1 MKHEWKEFLKNSGA
15 EFEEDCVCTFG
26 NPERERRIAHTGD
39 LFCDLS
45 HFGIISAYGE
55 DAAEFLQAQFTND
68 INQVDESHSQL
79 SALCSPKGRMLCNF
93 RIFRREQTYYL
104 VLPYELLEAAL
115 SRLRMF
121 VLRSRV
127 TLEDASDALM
137 GIGASGTKMIDHL
150 GDIAGN
156 LPEKVDESIESQGYT
171 IIRVA
176 GVNPRF
182 EIYGLLEPMKK
193 LWQALDVHA
202 TPVGANVWE
211 LLNIQAGIPVITAGS
226 IDAYVPQMA
235 NMHLINGVSFSK
247 GCYPGQEIVAR
258 MHYLGK
264 LKRRM
269 YHIGFSAKDKPAAGT
284 ALVTESSTESQDI
297 GTILSAQQ
305 NPDGDYDALAVIQT
319 SDAENSALKL
329 GDAEGPDVR
338 VLDLPY
344 GFDNEELKMK
354 NE

>member
-1 MKHEWKEFLKNSGA
+1 MKHEWKEFLQKAGA
-15 EFEEDCVCTFG
+15 EYENDCVASFG
-26 NPERERRIAHTGD
+26 NPERERRIVHTGD

-45 HFGIISAYGE
+45 HFGIIAAYGD
-55 DAAEFLQAQFTND
+55 DASVFLQAQFTND
-68 INQVDESHSQL
+68 INQVDAAHSQL

-93 RIFRREQTYYL
+93 RVFRREQTYYL

-115 SRLRMF
+115 SRLRVF
-121 VLRSRV
+121 VLRSKV

-137 GIGASGTKMIDHL
+137 GIGANGHKMTEHL
-150 GDIAGN
+150 GNIVGK
-156 LPEKVDESIESQGYT
+156 LPENVDESIEYQDYT

-176 GVNPRF
+176 GIVPRY
-182 EIYGLLEPMKK
+182 EIYGVLQPMQK

-202 TPVGANVWE
+202 SPVGANVWE
-211 LLNIQAGIPVITAGS
+211 LLNIQTGIPVINAST

-235 NMHLINGVSFSK
+235 NMQLINGVSFTK

-269 YHIGFSAKDKPAAGT
+269 YRIGFSAPEKPAAGT
-284 ALVTESSTESQDI
+284 ALATETSTESQDI
-297 GTILSAQQ
+297 GSILSAQRT
-305 NPDGDYDALAVIQT
+305 PDGDYEALAVIQVN
-319 SDAENSALKL
+319 DAENSRLKL
-329 GDAEGPDVR
+329 GDANGPEVT

-344 GFDNEELKMK
+344 AFDDEAGSSD
-354 NE
+354 

>member
-1 MKHEWKEFLKNSGA
+1 MKHEWKEFLQNAGA
-15 EFEEDCVCTFG
+15 EFDDDCVATFG

-45 HFGIISAYGE
+45 HFGIIAAYGE
-55 DAAEFLQAQFTND
+55 DATEFLQAQFTND
-68 INQVDESHSQL
+68 INLVDETHSQL

-93 RIFRREQTYYL
+93 RIFRRDQTYYL

-137 GIGASGTKMIDHL
+137 GIGASGNKIIEHL
-150 GDIAGN
+150 GDITGELPGN
-156 LPEKVDESIESQGYT
+156 IDEAIEYKDYT

-176 GVNPRF
+176 GVVPRF
-182 EIYGLLEPMKK
+182 EVYGLLDAMQK

-202 TPVGANVWE
+202 TPVGASVWE
-211 LLNIQAGIPVITAGS
+211 LLNIKAGIPVITAGS
-226 IDAYVPQMA
+226 IDAFVPQMT
-235 NMHLINGVSFSK
+235 NMHLINGVSFTK

-269 YHIGFSAKDKPAAGT
+269 YRIGFDASEKPEAGT
-284 ALVTESSTESQDI
+284 SLVTETSTESQDI
-297 GTILSAQQ
+297 GTVLSAQQ
-305 NPDGDYDALAVIQT
+305 NPDGNYDALAVIQT
-319 SDAENSALKL
+319 SDAENSSLRL
-329 GDAEGPDVR
+329 GDARGPEVT

-344 GFDNEELKMK
+344 SFEVQVNK
-354 NE
+354 

>member
-1 MKHEWKEFLKNSGA
+1 MKLEWKEFLQNAGA
-15 EFEEDCVCTFG
+15 EFDEDCVANFG
-26 NPERERRIAHTGD
+26 NPERERRIAHTGE

-45 HFGIISAYGE
+45 HFGIIAAYGE
-55 DAAEFLQAQFTND
+55 DATEFLQAQFTND
-68 INQVDESHSQL
+68 INQVDETHTQL

-127 TLEDASDALM
+127 TLEDASDALI
-137 GIGASGTKMIDHL
+137 GIGASGNKMVEQLANIS
-150 GDIAGN
+150 GS
-156 LPEKVDESIESQGYT
+156 LPQNVDDAIEFKDYT

-176 GVNPRF
+176 GVTPRY
-182 EIYGLLEPMKK
+182 EIYGLLEAMKK

-211 LLNIQAGIPVITAGS
+211 LLNIQAGIPVITAGA

-235 NMHLINGVSFSK
+235 NLHLVNGVSFTK

-269 YHIGFSAKDKPAAGT
+269 YRIGFDAREKPAAGT
-284 ALVTESSTESQDI
+284 PLVTESSTESQDI

-305 NPDGDYDALAVIQT
+305 NPDGKYEALAVIQT
-319 SDAENSALKL
+319 RDAENSRLKL
-329 GDAEGPDVR
+329 GDAGGPDVA

-344 GFDNEELKMK
+344 SFDDRATT
-354 NE
+354 

>member
-1 MKHEWKEFLKNSGA
+1 MKHEWKEFLQNAGA
-15 EFEEDCVCTFG
+15 EFEDDCVATFG
-26 NPERERRIAHTGD
+26 NPERERRIVHTGD

-45 HFGIISAYGE
+45 HFGIIAAYGD
-55 DAAEFLQAQFTND
+55 DATEFLQAQFTND
-68 INQVDESHSQL
+68 INLVDETHSQL

-104 VLPYELLEAAL
+104 LLPYELLEAAL

-121 VLRSRV
+121 VLRSKV
-127 TLEDASDALM
+127 TLEDASDALI
-137 GIGASGTKMIDHL
+137 GIGTSGNKMIEHL
-150 GDIAGN
+150 GDIVGK
-156 LPEKVDESIESQGYT
+156 LPENTDEAIEYKDYT

-176 GVNPRF
+176 GVIPRY

-211 LLNIQAGIPVITAGS
+211 LLNIQAGIPVITAAS

-235 NMHLINGVSFSK
+235 NMHLINGVSFTK

-269 YHIGFSAKDKPAAGT
+269 YRIGFDAHDIPATGT
-284 ALVTESSTESQDI
+284 PLVTETSTESQDI
-297 GTILSAQQ
+297 GAILSAQQ
-305 NPDGDYDALAVIQT
+305 NPDGNYEALAVIQVN
-319 SDAENSALKL
+319 DAENSKLML
-329 GDAEGPDVR
+329 GDAKGPEVT

-344 GFDNEELKMK
+344 TFDEDK
-354 NE
+354 

>member
-1 MKHEWKEFLKNSGA
+1 MKHEWKEFLQNAGA
-15 EFEEDCVCTFG
+15 EFVDDCVATFG
-26 NPERERRIAHTGD
+26 NPERERRIVHTGD

-45 HFGIISAYGE
+45 HFGIIAAYGD
-55 DAAEFLQAQFTND
+55 DAEEFLQAQFTND
-68 INQVDESHSQL
+68 IKQVDETHSQL

-121 VLRSRV
+121 VLRSKV

-137 GIGASGTKMIDHL
+137 GIGASGNKMTDHL
-150 GDIAGN
+150 GEITGT
-156 LPEKVDESIESQGYT
+156 LPENPDEAIEYKDYT

-176 GVNPRF
+176 GIIPRY

-202 TPVGANVWE
+202 TPVGANIWE
-211 LLNIQAGIPVITAGS
+211 LLNIQSGIPVITAAS
-226 IDAYVPQMA
+226 IDAYVPQMT
-235 NMHLINGVSFSK
+235 NMQLINGVSFTK

-269 YHIGFSAKDKPAAGT
+269 YRIGFDAHEKPATGAP
-284 ALVTESSTESQDI
+284 LVTESSTESQDI

-305 NPDGDYDALAVIQT
+305 NSEGNYEALAVIQVN
-319 SDAENSALKL
+319 DAENSKLKV
-329 GDAEGPDVR
+329 GDANGPEVTI
-338 VLDLPY
+338 LDLPY
-344 GFDNEELKMK
+344 AFEQEVDK
-354 NE
+354 

>member
-1 MKHEWKEFLKNSGA
+1 MKHEWKDFLQNSGA
-15 EFEEDCVCTFG
+15 EFENDCIASFG
-26 NPERERRIAHTGD
+26 NPERERRIAHTGE

-45 HFGIISAYGE
+45 HFGIIAAYGD
-55 DAAEFLQAQFTND
+55 DASAFLQGQFTND
-68 INQVDESHSQL
+68 INQVDETRSQL

-121 VLRSRV
+121 VLRSKV

-137 GIGASGTKMIDHL
+137 GIGASGNKMTEHL
-150 GDIAGN
+150 GDIVGK
-156 LPEKVDESIESQGYT
+156 LPANIDDAIEYKDCT
-171 IIRVA
+171 IIRVG
-176 GVNPRF
+176 GVIPRY

-193 LWQALDVHA
+193 MWQALDVHA
-202 TPVGANVWE
+202 TPVGASVWE
-211 LLNIQAGIPVITAGS
+211 LLNIQAGIPVITAS
-226 IDAYVPQMA
+226 TIDAYVPQMA

-269 YHIGFSAKDKPAAGT
+269 YRIGFSAIDRPDPGS
-284 ALVTESSTESQDI
+284 ALVTETSTESQDI
-297 GTILSAQQ
+297 GSILSAQQ
-305 NPDGDYDALAVIQT
+305 NPDGDYEALAVIQAK
-319 SDAENSALKL
+319 DAENSQLKI
-329 GDAEGPDVR
+329 GNAEGPDVT

-344 GFDNEELKMK
+344 PFDDQVST
-354 NE
+354 

>member
-1 MKHEWKEFLKNSGA
+1 MKHEWKEFLQNAGA
-15 EFEEDCVCTFG
+15 EFEDDCVATFG
-26 NPERERRIAHTGD
+26 NPERERRITHTGD

-45 HFGIISAYGE
+45 HFGIIAAYGD
-55 DAAEFLQAQFTND
+55 DAAEFLQAQFSND
-68 INQVDESHSQL
+68 IHQVDETHSQL

-121 VLRSRV
+121 VLRSKV

-137 GIGASGTKMIDHL
+137 GIGASGNKIVEHL
-150 GDIAGN
+150 GDIAGK
-156 LPEKVDESIESQGYT
+156 LPQSIDEAIEFKDYT

-176 GVNPRF
+176 GVVPRY

-202 TPVGANVWE
+202 TPVGANIWE
-211 LLNIQAGIPVITAGS
+211 LLNIQAGIPVITAAS

-235 NMHLINGVSFSK
+235 NMHLINGVSFTK

-269 YHIGFSAKDKPAAGT
+269 YRIGFDAHEKPAPGT
-284 ALVTESSTESQDI
+284 PLVTESSTASQDI
-297 GTILSAQQ
+297 GSILSAQQ
-305 NPDGDYDALAVIQT
+305 NPDGNYEALAVIQVN
-319 SDAENSALKL
+319 DAENSQLKL
-329 GDAEGPDVR
+329 GDASGPEVTI
-338 VLDLPY
+338 LDLPY
-344 GFDNEELKMK
+344 AFEQEADK
-354 NE
+354 

>member
-1 MKHEWKEFLKNSGA
+1 MKHEWKDFLQNAGA
-15 EFEEDCVCTFG
+15 EFEHDCVATFG
-26 NPERERRIAHTGD
+26 NPERERRIAHTGE
-39 LFCDLS
+39 LFCDQS
-45 HFGIISAYGE
+45 HFGIIAAYGD
-55 DAAEFLQAQFTND
+55 DAVDFLQAQFTND
-68 INQVDESHSQL
+68 INQVDETHTQL
-79 SALCSPKGRMLCNF
+79 SALCTPKGRMLCNF

-121 VLRSRV
+121 VLRSKV

-137 GIGASGTKMIDHL
+137 GIGASGNKMIDHL
-150 GDIAGN
+150 GDIVGS
-156 LPEKVDESIESQGYT
+156 LPDKVDESIEYKDFT
-171 IIRVA
+171 VIRVA
-176 GVNPRF
+176 GVIPRF

-211 LLNIQAGIPVITAGS
+211 LLNIQAGIPVITAGT
-226 IDAYVPQMA
+226 IDAFVPQMA
-235 NMHLINGVSFSK
+235 NMHLINGVSFTK

-269 YHIGFSAKDKPAAGT
+269 YRIGFDAPDKPEAGT
-284 ALVTESSTESQDI
+284 SLVTDTSTESQDI
-297 GTILSAQQ
+297 GTIVSAQS
-305 NPDGDYDALAVIQT
+305 NPDGIFEALAVIQT
-319 SDAENSALKL
+319 KDAENSQLKL
-329 GDAEGPDVR
+329 GDAEGPDVT

-344 GFDNEELKMK
+344 SLENSSEQ
-354 NE
+354 

>member
-1 MKHEWKEFLKNSGA
+1 MKSEWKEFLQNAGA
-15 EFEEDCVCTFG
+15 EFQNDCVDSFG

-45 HFGIISAYGE
+45 HFGIISAYGD

-68 INQVDESHSQL
+68 INQVDEAHSQL

-93 RIFRREQTYYL
+93 RIFRREHTYYL
-104 VLPYELLEAAL
+104 LLPYELLEAAL

-127 TLEDASDALM
+127 TLEDASDALI
-137 GIGASGTKMIDHL
+137 GIGASGNKIVEHL
-150 GDIAGN
+150 CDIVGGLPGN
-156 LPEKVDESIESQGYT
+156 VDESIEYKDFT
-171 IIRVA
+171 IVRVA
-176 GVNPRF
+176 GVVPRF
-182 EIYGLLEPMKK
+182 EIYGLLEAMKK

-202 TPVGANVWE
+202 SPVGADVWE
-211 LLNIQAGIPVITAGS
+211 LLNIRAGIPVITAGT
-226 IDAYVPQMA
+226 IDAFVPQMA
-235 NMHLINGVSFSK
+235 NMQMVNGVSFTK

-269 YHIGFSAKDKPAAGT
+269 YRIGFDAQQAPETGT
-284 ALVTESSTESQDI
+284 RLVTETSTESQDI
-297 GTILSAQQ
+297 GTILSAQK
-305 NPDGDYDALAVIQT
+305 NPDGNYDALAVIQT
-319 SDAENSALKL
+319 RDAENSQLKL
-329 GDAEGPDVR
+329 GDTNGPDVT

-344 GFDNEELKMK
+344 SFDDQVKE
-354 NE
+354 

>member
-1 MKHEWKEFLKNSGA
+1 MKHEWKEFLQNAGA
-15 EFEEDCVCTFG
+15 EFDQDCVATFG

-55 DAAEFLQAQFTND
+55 DAVEFLQAQFTND
-68 INQVDESHSQL
+68 IKQVDETHSQL

-121 VLRSRV
+121 VLRSKV

-137 GIGASGTKMIDHL
+137 AIGASGNKMPEHL
-150 GDIAGN
+150 GNIVGN
-156 LPEKVDESIESQGYT
+156 LPESVDAAVEYEGYT
-171 IIRVA
+171 IVRVA
-176 GVNPRF
+176 GSIPRY
-182 EIYGLLEPMKK
+182 EIYGLLEPMQK

-202 TPVGANVWE
+202 TPVGASVWE

-235 NMHLINGVSFSK
+235 NMHLVNGVSFSK

-269 YHIGFSAKDKPAAGT
+269 YRIAFDSGVQPAAGT
-284 ALVTESSTESQDI
+284 ALVTDTSTESQDI
-297 GTILSAQQ
+297 GSILSAQR
-305 NPDGDYDALAVIQT
+305 NPDGNFEALAVIQAA
-319 SDAENSALKL
+319 DAENSQLKL
-329 GDAEGPDVR
+329 GDVQGPEVTL
-338 VLDLPY
+338 LDLPY
-344 GFDNEELKMK
+344 AFEEP
-354 NE
+354 EQG

>member
-1 MKHEWKEFLKNSGA
+1 MKHEWKDFLQNAGA
-15 EFEEDCVCTFG
+15 EFEEDCVATFG

-45 HFGIISAYGE
+45 HFGIIAAYGE
-55 DAAEFLQAQFTND
+55 DTPAFLQAQFTND
-68 INQVDESHSQL
+68 INQVDEDHSQL
-79 SALCSPKGRMLCNF
+79 SALCS
-93 RIFRREQTYYL
+93 
-104 VLPYELLEAAL
+104 
-115 SRLRMF
+115 RMF
-121 VLRSRV
+121 VLRSKV

-137 GIGASGTKMIDHL
+137 GIGASGNKIIEHL
-150 GDIAGN
+150 GDIVGE
-156 LPEKVDESIESQGYT
+156 LPENIDESIEYKDYT

-176 GVNPRF
+176 GVVPRF
-182 EIYGLLEPMKK
+182 EIYGLLEAMKK

-211 LLNIQAGIPVITAGS
+211 LLNIQAGIPVITAGT

-235 NMHLINGVSFSK
+235 NMHLVNGVSFTK

-269 YHIGFSAKDKPAAGT
+269 YRIGFTAHDRPTAGS

-297 GTILSAQQ
+297 GSILSVQQ
-305 NPDGDYDALAVIQT
+305 TPDGKYEALAVIQVK
-319 SDAENSALKL
+319 DAENSQLKL
-329 GDAEGPDVR
+329 GDAKGPDVT

-344 GFDNEELKMK
+344 AFDDQVST
-354 NE
+354 

>member
-1 MKHEWKEFLKNSGA
+1 MKHEWKDFLQNAGA
-15 EFEEDCVCTFG
+15 EFENDCVATFG
-26 NPERERRIAHTGD
+26 NPERERRITHTGG

-45 HFGIISAYGE
+45 HFGIIAVYGE
-55 DAAEFLQAQFTND
+55 DAAEFLQTQFTND
-68 INQVDESHSQL
+68 INQVDQAHSQL
-79 SALCSPKGRMLCNF
+79 SALCTPKGRMLCNF

-127 TLEDASDALM
+127 TLEDASDALI
-137 GIGASGTKMIDHL
+137 GIGASGSKMVDHL
-150 GDIAGN
+150 SDIVGT
-156 LPEKVDESIESQGYT
+156 LPGKVDESVEYREYT

-176 GVNPRF
+176 GTAPRF

-193 LWQALDVHA
+193 IWQALDVHA
-202 TPVGANVWE
+202 TPVGAEVWE
-211 LLNIQAGIPVITAGS
+211 LLNIQAGIPVITAGT
-226 IDAYVPQMA
+226 IDAFVPQMA
-235 NMHLINGVSFSK
+235 NMHLINGVSFTK

-269 YHIGFSAKDKPAAGT
+269 YRIGFDASDKPKTGT
-284 ALVTESSTESQDI
+284 PLVTDSSTESQDI
-297 GTILSAQQ
+297 GTVLSAQQ
-305 NPDGDYDALAVIQT
+305 NPDGNYEALAVIQV
-319 SDAENSALKL
+319 SDAENSRLIL
-329 GDAEGPDVR
+329 GDVNGPDVT

-344 GFDNEELKMK
+344 AFDDQGKT
-354 NE
+354 

>member
-1 MKHEWKEFLKNSGA
+1 MKHEWKDFLQNAGA
-15 EFEEDCVCTFG
+15 EFENDCVATFG

-45 HFGIISAYGE
+45 HFGIIAAYGE
-55 DAAEFLQAQFTND
+55 DAAEFLQGQFTND
-68 INQVDESHSQL
+68 IKQVDEAHSQL
-79 SALCSPKGRMLCNF
+79 SALCTPKGRMLCNF

-115 SRLRMF
+115 SRLRMY
-121 VLRSRV
+121 VLRSKV

-137 GIGASGTKMIDHL
+137 GIGASGSKMIDHL
-150 GDIAGN
+150 GDIAGK
-156 LPEKVDESIESQGYT
+156 LPDNVDESVEYRDYT

-176 GVNPRF
+176 GILPRF
-182 EIYGLLEPMKK
+182 EIHGLLEPMKK
-193 LWQALDVHA
+193 LWQALDVHG
-202 TPVGANVWE
+202 TPVGADVWE
-211 LLNIQAGIPVITAGS
+211 LLNIRAGSPVITAAT

-235 NMHLINGVSFSK
+235 NMQLINGVSFTK

-269 YHIGFSAKDKPAAGT
+269 YRIGFDARDKPGAGT
-284 ALVTESSTESQDI
+284 PLVTETSTESQDI
-297 GTILSAQQ
+297 GTILSAQK
-305 NPDGDYDALAVIQT
+305 NPDGHYEALAVIQV
-319 SDAENSALKL
+319 SDAENSKLKL
-329 GDAEGPDVR
+329 GDAKGPDVA

-344 GFDNEELKMK
+344 AFDDTGKT
-354 NE
+354 

>member
-1 MKHEWKEFLKNSGA
+1 MKSEWKEFLQNAGA
-15 EFEEDCVCTFG
+15 EFDDECVATFG
-26 NPERERRIAHTGD
+26 NPERERRIAHTGE

-45 HFGIISAYGE
+45 HFGIIAAYGE

-68 INQVDESHSQL
+68 INQVDETHSQL

-93 RIFRREQTYYL
+93 RIFRRDRTYYL

-127 TLEDASDALM
+127 TLEDASDALI
-137 GIGASGTKMIDHL
+137 GVGASGNKMVDHL
-150 GDIAGN
+150 GDIVGR
-156 LPEKVDESIESQGYT
+156 LPEHVDDCVEHQDYT
-171 IIRVA
+171 IVRIA
-176 GVNPRF
+176 GVTPRF
-182 EIYGLLEPMKK
+182 EIYGFLEAIKK

-202 TPVGANVWE
+202 TPVGAEVWE
-211 LLNIQAGIPVITAGS
+211 LLNIRAGIPVITAGT
-226 IDAYVPQMA
+226 IDAFVPQMA
-235 NMHLINGVSFSK
+235 NMHLINGVSFTK

-269 YHIGFSAKDKPAAGT
+269 YRIGFDAREAPETGA
-284 ALVTESSTESQDI
+284 ALVTETSTASQDI
-297 GTILSAQQ
+297 GTILSAQM
-305 NPDGDYDALAVIQT
+305 NPDGNYDALAVIQT
-319 SDAENSALKL
+319 RDAESGQLKL
-329 GDAEGPDVR
+329 GDTKGPDVT

-344 GFDNEELKMK
+344 SFDEQAME
-354 NE
+354 

>member
-1 MKHEWKEFLKNSGA
+1 MKHEWKDFLQNAGA
-15 EFEEDCVCTFG
+15 EFEDDCVATFG

-45 HFGIISAYGE
+45 HFGIIAAYGE
-55 DAAEFLQAQFTND
+55 DVVEFLQSQFTND
-68 INQVDESHSQL
+68 INEIDETHSQL

-93 RIFRREQTYYL
+93 RIFRRENTYYL

-137 GIGASGTKMIDHL
+137 GIGASGNKMIEHL
-150 GDIAGN
+150 GDIAGK
-156 LPEKVDESIESQGYT
+156 LPENIDDAIDYKDYT

-176 GVNPRF
+176 GVVPRF
-182 EIYGLLEPMKK
+182 EIYGLLDPMKK

-235 NMHLINGVSFSK
+235 NMQLINGVSFSK

-269 YHIGFSAKDKPAAGT
+269 YRIGFDAPEAPATGT
-284 ALVTESSTESQDI
+284 PLVTETSTESQDI

-305 NPDGDYDALAVIQT
+305 NPDGHYDALAVIQT
-319 SDAENSALKL
+319 SDAENSELRL
-329 GDAEGPDVR
+329 GDAKGPDVA

-344 GFDNEELKMK
+344 SFDDQAAT
-354 NE
+354 

>member
-1 MKHEWKEFLKNSGA
+1 MKHEWKEFLQNAGA
-15 EFEEDCVCTFG
+15 EFEDDCVATFG
-26 NPERERRIAHTGD
+26 NPERERRIIHTGD

-45 HFGIISAYGE
+45 HFGIIAAYGD

-68 INQVDESHSQL
+68 INQVDETHSQL

-93 RIFRREQTYYL
+93 RIFRRDQTYYL
-104 VLPYELLEAAL
+104 ILPYELLEAAL

-137 GIGASGTKMIDHL
+137 GIGASGNKMVEHL
-150 GDIAGN
+150 GDSAGR
-156 LPEKVDESIESQGYT
+156 LPENIDEAIEYKDYT

-176 GVNPRF
+176 GVVPRY
-182 EIYGLLEPMKK
+182 EIYGLLEPMQK

-202 TPVGANVWE
+202 TPVGANIWE
-211 LLNIQAGIPVITAGS
+211 LLNIQAGIPVITAAS
-226 IDAYVPQMA
+226 IDAYVPQMT
-235 NMHLINGVSFSK
+235 NMQLINGVSFTK

-269 YHIGFSAKDKPAAGT
+269 YRIGFDAREKPATGT
-284 ALVTESSTESQDI
+284 PLVTESSTESQDI
-297 GTILSAQQ
+297 GAILSAQQ
-305 NPDGDYDALAVIQT
+305 NPDGNYEALAVIQVN
-319 SDAENSALKL
+319 DAENSKLML
-329 GDAEGPDVR
+329 GDARGPEVTI
-338 VLDLPY
+338 LDLPY
-344 GFDNEELKMK
+344 AFEQEAD
-354 NE
+354 

>member
-1 MKHEWKEFLKNSGA
+1 MKHEWKEFLQNAGA
-15 EFEEDCVCTFG
+15 EFEDDCVATFG
-26 NPERERRIAHTGD
+26 NPERERRITHTGD

-45 HFGIISAYGE
+45 HFGIIAAYGD

-68 INQVDESHSQL
+68 IHQVDETHSQL

-121 VLRSRV
+121 VLRSKV

-137 GIGASGTKMIDHL
+137 GIGASGNKIVEHL
-150 GDIAGN
+150 GDIAGK
-156 LPEKVDESIESQGYT
+156 LPESIDEAIEFKDYT

-176 GVNPRF
+176 GVVPRY

-193 LWQALDVHA
+193 FWQALDVHA
-202 TPVGANVWE
+202 TPVGANIWE
-211 LLNIQAGIPVITAGS
+211 LLNIQAGIPVITAAS

-235 NMHLINGVSFSK
+235 NMQLINGVSFTK

-269 YHIGFSAKDKPAAGT
+269 YRIGFDAHEKPATGT
-284 ALVTESSTESQDI
+284 SLVTETSTASQDI
-297 GTILSAQQ
+297 GSILSAQQ
-305 NPDGDYDALAVIQT
+305 NPDGNYEALAVIQVN
-319 SDAENSALKL
+319 DAENSKLML
-329 GDAEGPDVR
+329 GDASGPEVTI
-338 VLDLPY
+338 LDLPY
-344 GFDNEELKMK
+344 AFEQEAD
-354 NE
+354 

>member
-1 MKHEWKEFLKNSGA
+1 MKHEWRDFLQNAGA
-15 EFEEDCVCTFG
+15 EFEDDCVASFG
-26 NPERERRIAHTGD
+26 NPERERRITHTGES
-39 LFCDLS
+39 FCDLS
-45 HFGIISAYGE
+45 HFGIIAAYGE
-55 DAAEFLQAQFTND
+55 DAAAFLQAQFTND
-68 INQVDESHSQL
+68 INQVDEAHSQL

-121 VLRSRV
+121 VLRSKV

-137 GIGASGTKMIDHL
+137 GIGASGNKIIEHL
-150 GDIAGN
+150 GDIAGR
-156 LPEKVDESIESQGYT
+156 LPENIDDAIEYKDFT

-176 GVNPRF
+176 GVLPRF
-182 EIYGLLEPMKK
+182 EIYGLLEAMKK

-211 LLNIQAGIPVITAGS
+211 LMNIQAGIPVITAS
-226 IDAYVPQMA
+226 TIDAYVPQMA
-235 NMHLINGVSFSK
+235 NMHLINGVSFTK

-269 YHIGFSAKDKPAAGT
+269 YRIGFAAHDRPKAGS

-297 GTILSAQQ
+297 GSILSAQQ
-305 NPDGDYDALAVIQT
+305 TPDGNYEALAVIQVN
-319 SDAENSALKL
+319 DAENSQLKL
-329 GDAEGPDVR
+329 GDANGPVVT

-344 GFDNEELKMK
+344 AFDDQIDT
-354 NE
+354 

>member
-1 MKHEWKEFLKNSGA
+1 MKHEWKDFLQNAGA
-15 EFEEDCVCTFG
+15 EFENDCVATFG
-26 NPERERRIAHTGD
+26 NPERERRITHTGG

-45 HFGIISAYGE
+45 HFGIIAVYGE
-55 DAAEFLQAQFTND
+55 DAAEFLQTQFTND
-68 INQVDESHSQL
+68 INQVDQAHSQL
-79 SALCSPKGRMLCNF
+79 SALCTPKGRMLCNF

-127 TLEDASDALM
+127 TLEDASDALI
-137 GIGASGTKMIDHL
+137 GIGASGSKMVDHL
-150 GDIAGN
+150 GDIVGT
-156 LPEKVDESIESQGYT
+156 LPGKVDESVEYREYT

-176 GVNPRF
+176 GIVPRF

-193 LWQALDVHA
+193 IWQALDVHA
-202 TPVGANVWE
+202 TPVGAEVWE
-211 LLNIQAGIPVITAGS
+211 LLNIQAGIPVITAGT
-226 IDAYVPQMA
+226 IDAFVPQMA
-235 NMHLINGVSFSK
+235 NMHLINGVSFTK

-269 YHIGFSAKDKPAAGT
+269 YRIGFDASDKPKTGT
-284 ALVTESSTESQDI
+284 PLVTDTSTESQDI
-297 GTILSAQQ
+297 GTVLSAQQ
-305 NPDGDYDALAVIQT
+305 NPDGNYEALAVIQV
-319 SDAENSALKL
+319 SDAENSRLKL
-329 GDAEGPDVR
+329 GDVEGPDVT

-344 GFDNEELKMK
+344 AFDDQVNT
-354 NE
+354 

>member
-1 MKHEWKEFLKNSGA
+1 MKHEWKEFLQNAGA
-15 EFEEDCVCTFG
+15 EFEDDTVASFG

-45 HFGIISAYGE
+45 HFGIIAAYGE
-55 DAAEFLQAQFTND
+55 DASEFLQAQFTND
-68 INQVDESHSQL
+68 INQVDETHSQL

-121 VLRSRV
+121 VLRSKV

-137 GIGASGTKMIDHL
+137 GIGASGNKMIEHL
-150 GDIAGN
+150 GDIAGK
-156 LPEKVDESIESQGYT
+156 LPENIDESVEFENFT
-171 IIRVA
+171 VVRVA
-176 GVNPRF
+176 GVVPRF
-182 EIYGLLEPMKK
+182 EIYGLLEPMQK

-202 TPVGANVWE
+202 TPVGASVWE
-211 LLNIQAGIPVITAGS
+211 LLNIQAGIPVITAGT
-226 IDAYVPQMA
+226 IDAFVPQMT
-235 NMHLINGVSFSK
+235 NMHLINGVSFTK

-269 YHIGFSAKDKPAAGT
+269 YRIGFDAHDRPAAGSS
-284 ALVTESSTESQDI
+284 LVTETSTESQDI

-305 NPDGDYDALAVIQT
+305 NPDGKFDALAVIQT
-319 SDAENSALKL
+319 KDAENSKLKL
-329 GDAEGPDVR
+329 GDAQGPEVT

-344 GFDNEELKMK
+344 SFEDQSAQ
-354 NE
+354 

>member
-1 MKHEWKEFLKNSGA
+1 MKSEWKAFLQNAGA
-15 EFEEDCVCTFG
+15 EFVDDCIETFG

-45 HFGIISAYGE
+45 HFGIIAAYGE
-55 DAAEFLQAQFTND
+55 DATEFLQAQFTND
-68 INQVDESHSQL
+68 INQVDEAHSQL

-104 VLPYELLEAAL
+104 VLPYELLEAVL
-115 SRLRMF
+115 SRLRMY
-121 VLRSRV
+121 VLRSKV

-137 GIGASGTKMIDHL
+137 GIGASGNKMVDLL
-150 GDIAGN
+150 GDIAGK
-156 LPEKVDESIESQGYT
+156 LPENVDEAIEYKGYT
-171 IIRVA
+171 IVRVA
-176 GVNPRF
+176 GVIPRF
-182 EIYGLLEPMKK
+182 EIYGLLEAMKK

-202 TPVGANVWE
+202 TPVGASTWE
-211 LLNIQAGIPVITAGS
+211 LLNIQAGIPVITART
-226 IDAYVPQMA
+226 IDAFVPQMA
-235 NMHLINGVSFSK
+235 NMHLINGVSFTK

-269 YHIGFSAKDKPAAGT
+269 YRIGFDAHDKPETGT
-284 ALVTESSTESQDI
+284 PLVTDTSTESQDI

-305 NPDGDYDALAVIQT
+305 NPDGNYDALAVIQV
-319 SDAENSALKL
+319 SDAENSQLKL
-329 GDAEGPDVR
+329 GDVKGPEVT

-344 GFDNEELKMK
+344 AFDDQGNT
-354 NE
+354 

>member
-1 MKHEWKEFLKNSGA
+1 MKQEWKDFLQHSGA
-15 EFEEDCVCTFG
+15 EFEDDCVATFG

-55 DAAEFLQAQFTND
+55 DAA
-68 INQVDESHSQL
+68 HSQL

-137 GIGASGTKMIDHL
+137 SIGASGNKMTAHL
-150 GDIAGN
+150 GDIAGS
-156 LPEKVDESIESQGYT
+156 LPEKVDEAVEYKDYT
-171 IIRVA
+171 IIRIA
-176 GVNPRF
+176 GPGPRY
-182 EIYGLLEPMKK
+182 EIHGLLEPMKK

-202 TPVGANVWE
+202 TPVGADVWE
-211 LLNIQAGIPVITAGS
+211 LLNIHSGIPVITAGS

-235 NMHLINGVSFSK
+235 NMHLINGVSFTK

-269 YHIGFSAKDKPAAGT
+269 YRIGFDAPEAPATGT
-284 ALVTESSTESQDI
+284 PLVTETSTESQDI
-297 GTILSAQQ
+297 GTILSAQK
-305 NPDGDYDALAVIQT
+305 NPDGKYEALAVIQT
-319 SDAENSALKL
+319 KDAENSALKL
-329 GDAEGPDVR
+329 GDANGPDVK

-344 GFDNEELKMK
+344 SFDDQAAT
-354 NE
+354 

>member
-1 MKHEWKEFLKNSGA
+1 MKHEWKEFLQNAGA
-15 EFEEDCVCTFG
+15 EFEDDCVATFG
-26 NPERERRIAHTGD
+26 NPERERRIIHTGD

-45 HFGIISAYGE
+45 HFGIIAAYGD

-68 INQVDESHSQL
+68 INQVDETHSQL
-79 SALCSPKGRMLCNF
+79 SALCSPKGRMLCNL

-137 GIGASGTKMIDHL
+137 GIGASGNKMVEHL
-150 GDIAGN
+150 GDSVGK
-156 LPEKVDESIESQGYT
+156 LPENIDEAVEYQDYT

-176 GVNPRF
+176 GVVPRY
-182 EIYGLLEPMKK
+182 EIYGLLEAMKK
-193 LWQALDVHA
+193 LWQTLDVHA
-202 TPVGANVWE
+202 TPVGANIWE
-211 LLNIQAGIPVITAGS
+211 LLNIQAGIPVITAAS

-235 NMHLINGVSFSK
+235 NMQLINGVSFTK

-269 YHIGFSAKDKPAAGT
+269 YRIGFDAREKPATGT
-284 ALVTESSTESQDI
+284 PLVTESSTASQDI
-297 GTILSAQQ
+297 GAILSAQQ
-305 NPDGDYDALAVIQT
+305 NPDGNYEALAVIQVN
-319 SDAENSALKL
+319 DAENSKLML
-329 GDAEGPDVR
+329 GDASGPEVTI
-338 VLDLPY
+338 LDLPY
-344 GFDNEELKMK
+344 AFEQEADK
-354 NE
+354 

>member
-1 MKHEWKEFLKNSGA
+1 MKSEWKEFLQNAGA
-15 EFEEDCVCTFG
+15 EFDNDCVATFG

-45 HFGIISAYGE
+45 HFGIIAAYGE
-55 DAAEFLQAQFTND
+55 DAAEFLQSQFTND
-68 INQVDESHSQL
+68 INQVDEAHSQL

-93 RIFRREQTYYL
+93 RIFLRDQTYYL

-137 GIGASGTKMIDHL
+137 GIGASGNKMIEQL
-150 GDIAGN
+150 CDIAGT
-156 LPEKVDESIESQGYT
+156 LPENIDDAIEYDGYT

-176 GVNPRF
+176 GVVPRF
-182 EIYGLLEPMKK
+182 EIYGLLEAMKK

-202 TPVGANVWE
+202 TPVGADVWE
-211 LLNIQAGIPVITAGS
+211 LLNIQAGMPVITAAT
-226 IDAYVPQMA
+226 IDAFVPQMA
-235 NMHLINGVSFSK
+235 NMQLINGVSFTK

-269 YHIGFSAKDKPAAGT
+269 YRVGFAAHDIPEAGT
-284 ALVTESSTESQDI
+284 RLVTDTSSESQDI
-297 GTILSAQQ
+297 GTLLSVQQ
-305 NPDGDYDALAVIQT
+305 NPDGNYDALAVIQT
-319 SDAENSALKL
+319 GDAENSTLKL
-329 GDAEGPDVR
+329 GDAKGPEVT

-344 GFDNEELKMK
+344 SFDDQAEA
-354 NE
+354 

>member
-1 MKHEWKEFLKNSGA
+1 MKHEWKEFLQNAGA
-15 EFEEDCVCTFG
+15 EFEDDCVATFG

-45 HFGIISAYGE
+45 HFGIIAAYGE
-55 DAAEFLQAQFTND
+55 DVVEFLQSQFTND
-68 INQVDESHSQL
+68 INQVDNSHSQL

-93 RIFRREQTYYL
+93 RIFRREHTYYL

-137 GIGASGTKMIDHL
+137 GIGASGIKMIEHL
-150 GDIAGN
+150 SDIDGD
-156 LPEKVDESIESQGYT
+156 LPANSDDAIDNKDYT
-171 IIRVA
+171 IIRVG
-176 GVNPRF
+176 GVVPRF
-182 EIYGLLEPMKK
+182 EIYGLLEPMQKM
-193 LWQALDVHA
+193 WQALDVHA
-202 TPVGANVWE
+202 TPVGADVWE
-211 LLNIQAGIPVITAGS
+211 LLNIRAGIPVITAGS

-235 NMHLINGVSFSK
+235 NLHLINGVSFSK

-269 YHIGFSAKDKPAAGT
+269 YRIGFGAQEAPATGT
-284 ALVTESSTESQDI
+284 PLVTETSTESQDI
-297 GTILSAQQ
+297 GTILSAQK
-305 NPDGDYDALAVIQT
+305 NPDGNYDALAVIQT
-319 SDAENSALKL
+319 KDAENSALKL
-329 GDAEGPDVR
+329 GDANGPDVA

-344 GFDNEELKMK
+344 SFDEPSKG
-354 NE
+354 